1 MTLAPDTTNQSSS
14 AAPNS
19 SEADTRPTKRLRM
32 DEPGREK
39 AVEEFS
45 KVKDYRQVGKG
56 VAAIKP
62 E

>member
-1 MTLAPDTTNQSSS
+1 
-14 AAPNS
+14 
-19 SEADTRPTKRLRM
+19 M